1 MQDAINAFGLTTSPL
16 PKPGSD
22 WHMTDRYQYK
32 KLLGTGSYGAV
43 CQAFDAKDDGNPV
56 AVKRVSDVFFDLRDG
71 KRILR
76 EIAIMRRLA
85 GRSRHLVSLLDII
98 SPRDPDNFED
108 LYLVMEYFGQDLRA
122 MSMRQRFFFTVPD
135 VQGLMSD
142 LLVGLSDLHAAGV
155 LHRDLKPANVLVRER
170 PGLEV
175 HDDAQPGWELKICD
189 FGHARVVGEKGKFVR
204 ACDHSQSPQMKHHSQ
219 PPQEHQS
226 QLPQEQPLQRHLTC
240 HVATRWYRAPEL
252 ILLQHDYTSAVDI
265 WSAGCIAA
273 ELFRMLHGNTAN
285 ATKRGALFQGR
296 GCFPLSPQSGDTS
309 LVTEADDQLA
319 LILNLLGSPC
329 DEEIDEI
336 ARDSSS
342 AVVKA
347 ARRYIRSFPSC
358 QATDLQQLFPVS
370 SEEALNFLSGLL
382 RFSPKRR
389 LSVPDALGHPFM
401 STLPSCCKKVKTF
414 TALPPLKSLYFEDED
429 LDEDHLRKLLLQE
442 IRSSCLEL
450 DAAPERAT
458 CTDAGS
464 AEQVTPVLPAAS
476 MNGGTDAPC
485 LASDCPIGA
494 LSLVLSRMPES
505 ATRTAAAAAKSL
517 LHGALCTDG
526 YPITP

>member
-1 MQDAINAFGLTTSPL
+1 MQDAMNTFGLTTSPL

-43 CQAFDAKDDGNPV
+43 CRALDVKDDGNPV
-56 AVKRVSDVFFDLRDG
+56 AVKRVPDIFFDLRDG

-98 SPRDPDNFED
+98 SPRDPETFED

-155 LHRDLKPANVLVRER
+155 LHRDLKPANVLIRER
-170 PGLEV
+170 PGVDV

-204 ACDHSQSPQMKHHSQ
+204 VSDHSQSPQMKPQ
-219 PPQEHQS
+219 PLPTQDVPPQEQT
-226 QLPQEQPLQRHLTC
+226 LQRHLTC

-252 ILLQHDYTSAVDI
+252 ILLQHDYTSAVDV

-285 ATKRGALFQGR
+285 AAKRGALFQGR
-296 GCFPLSPQSGDTS
+296 GCFPLSPQSGDAS

-336 ARDSSS
+336 AKDSSS

-401 STLPSCCKKVKTF
+401 STLPSCCNKVKPF
-414 TALPPLKSLYFEDED
+414 SALPPLKPLYFEDED
-429 LDEDHLRKLLLQE
+429 LNEEHLRKLLLQE
-442 IRSSCLEL
+442 TSSTCPEL
-450 DAAPERAT
+450 GAAPASVT
-458 CTDAGS
+458 CSDARN
-464 AEQVTPVLPAAS
+464 AEQCTRVLPTS
-476 MNGGTDAPC
+476 GVEGSTDAPC
-485 LASDCPIGA
+485 LPSDCPIVA
-494 LSLVLSRMPES
+494 LSLVLSRMPAG
-505 ATRTAAAAAKSL
+505 ATRKAAAAAKSL

-526 YPITP
+526 YPGTP